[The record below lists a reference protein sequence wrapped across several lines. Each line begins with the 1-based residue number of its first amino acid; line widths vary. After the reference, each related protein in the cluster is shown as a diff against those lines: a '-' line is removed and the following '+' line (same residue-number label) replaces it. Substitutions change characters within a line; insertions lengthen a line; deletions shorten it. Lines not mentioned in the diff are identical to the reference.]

1 MGFPENVL
9 ASGER
14 VERDLHPHWLTV
26 LGPGALGVVL
36 VAAGW
41 LTVWATPDDGAGN
54 RIQWIVIG
62 LLVLAAVPA
71 VLVPFLRWRT
81 TRYVITTHRVM
92 VRRGILAKAGKDIT
106 LSKITDVSFRQTL
119 LDRIIRAGTLDIE
132 SAGDSADESL
142 RYIPRSDA
150 VQQLIN
156 RLVDEDANRRAGL
169 MVERAEQP
177 PARPALA
184 EEKTSAAGPDSGS
197 PSPTPPG

>member
-26 LGPGALGVVL
+26 FGPGVLGVVL
-36 VAAGW
+36 AAAGW
-41 LTVWATPDDGAGN
+41 LTAWATPDDQTGN
-54 RIQWIVIG
+54 RIQWIVIA

-106 LSKITDVSFRQTL
+106 LSKITDVSFRQTT
-119 LDRIIRAGTLDIE
+119 A
-132 SAGDSADESL
+132 
-142 RYIPRSDA
+142 
-150 VQQLIN
+150 
-156 RLVDEDANRRAGL
+156 L
-169 MVERAEQP
+169 MAPYR
-177 PARPALA
+177 
-184 EEKTSAAGPDSGS
+184 T
-197 PSPTPPG
+197 T